1 MWLLVTR
8 TLQRTRAGRS
18 LPCLTEGGPIE
29 HLGCSAN
36 KHPTPLQPAKDHE
49 TRRSLFHV
57 QLLSAPL
64 ILPSQAPLHKPFRC
78 TVITTGPSFSTY
90 CCSGGSTPGAVF
102 PSCPHLGTSKSH
114 PSSQKKSP
122 LPRSNTGFQWKGA
135 WPLDLPKPMVAPAPA
150 RLSQSG
156 ENFLLGSL
164 KTSKTQNN

>member
-1 MWLLVTR
+1 MWLLVAR

-114 PSSQKKSP
+114 PVFTKKAFFLGATLVSS
-122 LPRSNTGFQWKGA
+122 GKGLGP
-135 WPLDLPKPMVAPAPA
+135 WTCP
-150 RLSQSG
+150 SQCLRQHLRDCHSQG
-156 ENFLLGSL
+156 RISSSEV
-164 KTSKTQNN
+164 